1 MNCYR
6 YRVKMNASD
15 EFYLKYKEPYQACL
29 LALRYIV
36 MMMDENITQ
45 EIRYQI
51 PLFNYKGKKLAILW
65 VSGKKLLFGF
75 VTDKS
80 ILPVINGKKP
90 RNRYEMIEIDP
101 NADIPKDMIIA
112 RLRQKIKL
120 YDEFK

>member
-1 MNCYR
+1 
-6 YRVKMNASD
+6 MNASD
-15 EFYLKYKEPYQACL
+15 EFYFKYKEPYQGCL

-36 MMMDENITQ
+36 MKLDGNIHQ

-51 PLFNYKGKKLAILW
+51 PYFTYKGKKLAILW

-80 ILPVINGKKP
+80 ILPMVNGKKP

-101 NADIPKDMIIA
+101 NGDLPKEMITK
-112 RLRQKIKL
+112 RLQQKIKL
-120 YDEFK
+120 YEEFK

>member
-1 MNCYR
+1 
-6 YRVKMNASD
+6 MNASD
-15 EFYLKYKEPYQACL
+15 EFYLKYKEPYQGCL

-36 MMMDENITQ
+36 MKLDENIKQ

-51 PLFNYKGKKLAILW
+51 PYFTYKGKKLAILW

-80 ILPVINGKKP
+80 ILPIINGKKP

-101 NADIPKDMIIA
+101 NADLPKDMITD
-112 RLRQKIKL
+112 RLQQKIKL

>member
-1 MNCYR
+1 
-6 YRVKMNASD
+6 MNASD

-112 RLRQKIKL
+112 RLQQKIKL